1 MKVLKFGGTSVGSA
15 VAIRSVREILVN
27 QEGRI
32 IAVFSAL
39 SGTTDLLSRLLLLAS
54 EKNKEYES
62 VIEEIKERHLSLAG
76 VLLDSDSYDGYLRS
90 LNRHIS
96 QLNGILEGI
105 FRLGEVTIR
114 STDLVLSF
122 GELMSLDLM
131 EPVLKE
137 YIPDVS
143 CIDARDII
151 FTKPLNGLER
161 LDYISSEKAIRLKL
175 SELSR
180 VTITS
185 GFISTSGKGYAST
198 LGRGGS
204 DHTAAII
211 AAATGA
217 EMLEIWTDVSGIY
230 TANPAIVADAF
241 PIAGL
246 TYAEALEVSH
256 FGAKVIY
263 PPSIETVMKREIPVS
278 IRNTFIPSEP
288 GTIIS
293 SLQTTNGS
301 TVKAVTSVGS
311 VCMVSLTG
319 SGMAG
324 VVGIAARLFSA
335 LAENNIN
342 VILITQASSEQSI
355 CIAVDQKDG
364 ERACEAIDTVFE
376 TEIEAGRVMPAIRE
390 EGFAIVALI
399 GEGMKHS
406 VGICGQAFAALGRN
420 GVNIHAIAQGSS
432 ELNISVVVKAADAPK
447 AVSAI
452 HQEFF
457 LSVKRVI
464 NIFVIGTGNVGS
476 ALVKQVM
483 NRSEWFA
490 GEYQTEFRIV
500 GLANSRKMLVRKEGI
515 SGPNWK
521 SLMMESEQNSNPRSF
536 IGHMISLNLP
546 NTIFVDNTSSDEVS
560 SLYEGVLERSISIV
574 TSNKLAASSSFENY
588 SRLKRTAIRKRV
600 HFGFG
605 SNVGAGLPVI
615 HTIANMVRT
624 GDRIMRID
632 AVLSGSVNY
641 IFNNYSNGKRFSESV
656 LQAVEN
662 GYTEPD
668 PLTDLRGEDIIRK
681 LLILVRES
689 GFHLEASEITF
700 ENYLP
705 VPLPEKYEPGLF
717 LLQMR
722 EFDDYFEKQRDDLS
736 CQNKRIRIIACYEEG
751 KASIRPERI
760 GPDHPFYYLDGND
773 NIVSV
778 FSERYSQQPLIIKG
792 AGAGADVTAA
802 GIFAD
807 ILSIVNT

>member
-1 MKVLKFGGTSVGSA
+1 M
-15 VAIRSVREILVN
+15 
-27 QEGRI
+27 
-32 IAVFSAL
+32 
-39 SGTTDLLSRLLLLAS
+39 
-54 EKNKEYES
+54 
-62 VIEEIKERHLSLAG
+62 
-76 VLLDSDSYDGYLRS
+76 
-90 LNRHIS
+90 
-96 QLNGILEGI
+96 
-105 FRLGEVTIR
+105 
-114 STDLVLSF
+114 
-122 GELMSLDLM
+122 
-131 EPVLKE
+131 
-137 YIPDVS
+137 
-143 CIDARDII
+143 
-151 FTKPLNGLER
+151 
-161 LDYISSEKAIRLKL
+161 
-175 SELSR
+175 
-180 VTITS
+180 
-185 GFISTSGKGYAST
+185 
-198 LGRGGS
+198 
-204 DHTAAII
+204 
-211 AAATGA
+211 
-217 EMLEIWTDVSGIY
+217 
-230 TANPAIVADAF
+230 VADAF

-293 SLQTTNGS
+293 SLQTANGS

-476 ALVKQVM
+476 ALVKQIM

-515 SGPNWK
+515 SGP
-521 SLMMESEQNSNPRSF
+521 
-536 IGHMISLNLP
+536 
-546 NTIFVDNTSSDEVS
+546 
-560 SLYEGVLERSISIV
+560 
-574 TSNKLAASSSFENY
+574 
-588 SRLKRTAIRKRV
+588 
-600 HFGFG
+600 
-605 SNVGAGLPVI
+605 
-615 HTIANMVRT
+615 
-624 GDRIMRID
+624 
-632 AVLSGSVNY
+632 
-641 IFNNYSNGKRFSESV
+641 
-656 LQAVEN
+656 
-662 GYTEPD
+662 
-668 PLTDLRGEDIIRK
+668 DL
-681 LLILVRES
+681 
-689 GFHLEASEITF
+689 EIT
-700 ENYLP
+700 
-705 VPLPEKYEPGLF
+705 
-717 LLQMR
+717 
-722 EFDDYFEKQRDDLS
+722 DDGE
-736 CQNKRIRIIACYEEG
+736 
-751 KASIRPERI
+751 
-760 GPDHPFYYLDGND
+760 
-773 NIVSV
+773 
-778 FSERYSQQPLIIKG
+778 
-792 AGAGADVTAA
+792 
-802 GIFAD
+802 
-807 ILSIVNT
+807 